1 MWYGTDYGDD
11 PQPGETLASESER
24 LATQAVLKE
33 AYEEQRLT
41 LDEFESRVGR
51 AIAAR
56 TRGELARLTS
66 DIPAEPTPAEPTP
79 AEPPQQKLQRQQKL
93 QGQHARPR
101 RNRRRLRIA
110 RLIAIYLAGPA
121 VAVIAVALG
130 STGHS
135 TGHST
140 AQSTAQPAGN
150 PRPLLNGPAGCPA
163 GTSPTA
169 LSIAN
174 ALAVYPVY
182 VDPGASAAV
191 PPAQAEQ
198 LRVEIDSL
206 DSGRILIAVL
216 TPATVG
222 SGTGEEAALANAIAH
237 CQAGSQGVTMVT
249 TVDSTFL
256 ASSYNGN
263 STLQAV
269 RTALNTSDTYA
280 AGLQEAVKQIA
291 ALDPWKS

>member
-1 MWYGTDYGDD
+1 MRYGTEYGDD
-11 PQPGETLASESER
+11 PRPGEMLASESER

-66 DIPAEPTPAEPTP
+66 DIPAEPAP
-79 AEPPQQKLQRQQKL
+79 AEPPQQKLQR
-93 QGQHARPR
+93 QHARPR

-110 RLIAIYLAGPA
+110 RLIAICLAGPA

-135 TGHST
+135 T
-140 AQSTAQPAGN
+140 ARPAGN
-150 PRPLLNGPAGCPA
+150 PSPLLNGPAGCPA

-169 LSIAN
+169 LAIAN
-174 ALAVYPVY
+174 ALAIYPVY

-191 PPAQAEQ
+191 TPAQASQ

-222 SGTGEEAALANAIAH
+222 SGTGKEAALANAIAN
-237 CQAGSQGVTMVT
+237 CRAGSQGVAMVT

-256 ASSYNGN
+256 VSSYNDN

-269 RTALNTSDTYA
+269 RTALSTSDTYA

-291 ALDPWKS
+291 SLDPWKS